1 MNYSSINKKILIFIP
16 AYNVEKE
23 LFSVIRRIPKK
34 IFKNKN
40 IKILIINDNSTDNT
54 NKETIKIK
62 RKFKLPIIVHTSN
75 KNLGYGGVQKFAF
88 NYAIKKNYDFII
100 MLHGDG
106 QYRPESL
113 PKIID
118 AYNNEQNDAVFG
130 SRMMS
135 YKSALKGGMPF
146 YKFLGNI
153 FLTFV
158 QNLILGSNM
167 SEFHSGYRSYK
178 VSRLKKINFKKKSNY
193 YHFDT
198 EMVIEFLNK
207 KFKILEIPQP
217 TFYGNEESHLKSIP
231 YGLNVLWV
239 TFKSKFDKK

>member
-1 MNYSSINKKILIFIP
+1 MNNSFTKKKFLIFIP

-23 LFSVIRRIPKK
+23 LFSVFKRIPKK

-40 IKILIINDNSTDNT
+40 IKVLIINDRSTDKTHN
-54 NKETIKIK
+54 EIIKIK
-62 RKFKLPIIVHTSN
+62 KKFKFPIFVHKSN

-88 NYAIKKNYDFII
+88 NYAIKKKYDFTI

-113 PKIID
+113 PKIIN
-118 AYNNEQNDAVFG
+118 AYKDVENDAVFG

-135 YKSALKGGMPF
+135 YKSALRGGMPI

-178 VSRLKKINFKKKSNY
+178 VSRLKKINYKNKSNY

-207 KFKILEIPQP
+207 KFNILEIPQP

-239 TFKSKFDKK
+239 TFKSKFGNK

>member
-1 MNYSSINKKILIFIP
+1 MNHSALKKKFLIFIP

-23 LFSVIRRIPKK
+23 LFSVFKRIPKK
-34 IFKNKN
+34 IFKNKK
-40 IKILIINDNSTDNT
+40 IKILIINDHSTDKT
-54 NKETIKIK
+54 DEEIIKIK
-62 RKFKLPIIVHTSN
+62 KNFKCPIIVHKSK

-88 NYAIKKNYDFII
+88 DYAIKKNYDYAI

-113 PKIID
+113 PKIIS
-118 AYNNEQNDAVFG
+118 AYHNIKNDAVFG

-153 FLTFV
+153 LLTFV

-178 VSRLKKINFKKKSNY
+178 VSKLKQINYKKKSNY

-198 EMVIEFLNK
+198 ELVIEFLNK

-217 TFYGNEESHLKSIP
+217 TFYGNEVSHM
-231 YGLNVLWV
+231 
-239 TFKSKFDKK
+239 D